1 MVVPKICD
9 KARYLFYDHLWS
21 FFRQL
26 HEYLSQNWSSDGH
39 FEMLNKSLLILIGS
53 KVMREMQKKPKN
65 AKNPKKEEIIAQIT
79 YFLQNQ

>member
-53 KVMREMQKKPKN
+53 KVVREMQKN
-65 AKNPKKEEIIAQIT
+65 AKTQKMQKTKKS
-79 YFLQNQ
+79 LHK